1 MIDPPLFFCM
11 WTTSFSAPF
20 IEKSILPL
28 NCTKMSWKM
37 KKLKAQVIS
46 ASTEPI
52 IKLVKT
58 DRINYFRTLKSKK
71 AYSNQ
76 VSA

>member
-1 MIDPPLFFCM
+1 
-11 WTTSFSAPF
+11 
-20 IEKSILPL
+20 
-28 NCTKMSWKM
+28 MSWKM